1 MLLDG
6 VSGRRHM
13 IAAVVAGLIL
23 RLAFALIY
31 WNGKPL
37 THDEREYLW
46 LAASVAD
53 GRGFAYDSAFEVGTG
68 QQFGR
73 APGYPLFLA
82 AIGAPEGDRAGTPT
96 RVKVAQALVGA
107 AGVWTVG
114 LLGLRAA
121 GERSGAVA
129 SWLAAIHPPLVTM
142 PAYVLSETLY
152 STMALASAVVLH
164 DAVAASASS
173 RGGRARGALAGA
185 LCGLAALVRPAML
198 LFLPLAVVWL
208 AFRQR
213 RYGLALLFSGAA
225 VLTILPW
232 TVRNFRVYD
241 RFVLIAS
248 EGGVTFWTGNH
259 PLAIGEGDLA
269 ANPSIKRAELEFRR
283 AHPGLSSEA
292 LEPLYYRDALAHIR
306 AQPVWWAGL
315 LARKAFYFAVPIGPS
330 YALHSTNYR
339 AASIVPYLLLLPFAV
354 AGARR
359 LARRSPRPTSL
370 LLLAGSTVLMCLI
383 FFPQERF
390 RIPVVDPTL
399 IVCAS
404 ALAGRRE

>member
-1 MLLDG
+1 MLLDRVG
-6 VSGRRHM
+6 GRRHM
-13 IAAVVAGLIL
+13 VAAVVAGLLL
-23 RLAFALIY
+23 RLAFGLIY

-37 THDEREYLW
+37 THDEREYLS
-46 LAASVAD
+46 LAASVAE
-53 GRGFAYDSAFEVGTG
+53 GRGFVYDSSFEVGTG

-82 AIGAPEGDRAGTPT
+82 AIGAGGADPAGTPT
-96 RVKVAQALVGA
+96 RVKLAQALVGA
-107 AGVWTVG
+107 AAVWVVG
-114 LLGLRAA
+114 LLGVRAA

-129 SWLAAIHPPLVTM
+129 AWLAAVHPPLVIM

-152 STMALASAVVLH
+152 STIALASAVVLH
-164 DAVAASASS
+164 DAVAAPDRA
-173 RGGRARGALAGA
+173 GAGRARGALAGG
-185 LCGLAALVRPAML
+185 LCGLGALVRPAML
-198 LFLPLAVVWL
+198 LFLPLAVLWL
-208 AFRQR
+208 AFRR
-213 RYGLALLFSGAA
+213 RYTLALVVSAAA

-232 TVRNFRVYD
+232 TIRNFRVYD

-269 ANPSIKRAELEFRR
+269 ANPVIKRAELEFRR
-283 AHPGLSSEA
+283 AHPGLSTEA
-292 LEPLYYRDALAHIR
+292 LEPLYYRDSLAHIR
-306 AQPVWWAGL
+306 TQPARWAGL
-315 LARKAFYFAVPIGPS
+315 LARKAFYFTVPIGPS

-359 LARRSPRPTSL
+359 LARRSPRPASL
-370 LLLAGSTVLMCLI
+370 FLLAGSTVLMCLI

-404 ALAGRRE
+404 ALAGRRQ